1 MGKVRNL
8 KKKNSATG
16 LDKIWLWLAAFTARI
31 GSQEIY
37 PTSLLLSLAF
47 LLVIVYHLWYFCMY
61 CPGVFFVEFRK
72 VYHLITPLKCVS
84 PGPDHLCLFVWYFLS
99 RYHICNICICICAI
113 YCYFVNLIFR
123 IQPQFTHY
131 LFLTIVIFVFEFE
144 IFLVTVFLAE
154 KTDYHFESS
163 CFWWF
168 KIYN

>member
-1 MGKVRNL
+1 MVVIGRIHSEN
-8 KKKNSATG
+8 
-16 LDKIWLWLAAFTARI
+16 WLSGNISHLASPFTCI
-31 GSQEIY
+31 SSGYCVSFVVFLY
-37 PTSLLLSLAF
+37 VLS
-47 LLVIVYHLWYFCMY
+47 WC
-61 CPGVFFVEFRK
+61 FFVEFRK

>member
-1 MGKVRNL
+1 MGMVRNL
-8 KKKNSATG
+8 KKKIVRRDWTKYGCDWPHSQRELA
-16 LDKIWLWLAAFTARI
+16 LRKYIPPRFSFHLHFFWLLCIICGIFVCI
-31 GSQEIY
+31 
-37 PTSLLLSLAF
+37 
-47 LLVIVYHLWYFCMY
+47 

-72 VYHLITPLKCVS
+72 VYHLIPPLKCVS